1 MTTDYLKTKRSSIQ
15 KETNQS
21 QADQEENVEI
31 QICLI
36 FVCIVST
43 RSVSTS
49 NSCMFA
55 CDYRVIFIFY
65 LKFSFLYS
73 FHLIHRFSIRF

>member
-1 MTTDYLKTKRSSIQ
+1 MTTDSLKTKRSSIQ

-36 FVCIVST
+36 FWWHID
-43 RSVSTS
+43 RLYRLPIH
-49 NSCMFA
+49 A
-55 CDYRVIFIFY
+55 CLHVIIE
-65 LKFSFLYS
+65 
-73 FHLIHRFSIRF
+73 